1 MSKSNNATFRRPD
14 GSRPIDD
21 DCIVTDLEE
30 RIQQLEAEEAW
41 QKNDRNGITLFKTTG
56 ITVVLSTLR
65 EGASITDNTAT
76 GIMTV
81 QVLDGRVEARVG
93 NNNHKA
99 GKGEMLFIHREEP
112 HTIQVLEHARLLIT
126 LTGDTGGDSV

>member
-1 MSKSNNATFRRPD
+1 MTKSNDATFRRPD
-14 GSRPIDD
+14 GSRPIDA

-30 RIQQLEAEEAW
+30 RVQQLEAEEAW

-65 EGASITDNTAT
+65 EGACITDNMAA
-76 GIMTV
+76 GILTV
-81 QVLDGRVEARVG
+81 QVLNGKIEAKVAG
-93 NNNHKA
+93 NSQKA
-99 GKGEMLFIHREEP
+99 GKGEILFLHREQP

-126 LTGDTGGDSV
+126 LTGDTGVD